1 MTVTRPGTDH
11 AVAPRNDLPDTL
23 SGWLDAA
30 RAGGFPTPT
39 REDRWQPMRAGVVNL
54 WEFEAAE
61 YWYADGWVQLTGRNE
76 TGKSSLMALT
86 TLIPW
91 LADTSS
97 TNIDTLGRSGKRF
110 RYYVE
115 PTGQDGDRRS
125 SDTSTNRG
133 WLWVEYGR
141 LVEGT
146 PRFYTTLLFAEA
158 RAASSSVSLAW
169 CTLEGHRV
177 RESVDL
183 APHRIVAHP
192 KDLVPCGVLS
202 HPSAAAY
209 KQYVARHLLGS
220 TPDRLEAVGKMLRV
234 TRTPKLGAQLEIGF
248 VSEQLRTALPEL
260 DRTEV
265 DALAAGWD
273 QLDHLRAD
281 LEATDQAVA
290 TVEKFRRTAW
300 LPWVRAELRR
310 RADNASRAR
319 TEFDRVTREER
330 SARDAVTELA
340 EQERRLAEDLRAA
353 SQEADAARSAT
364 EELQDSARFRDAR
377 TRLQTLEQRRREVSQ
392 LRDQHVARTESLER
406 ASSEEQAAI
415 EEADRYRDLAERSRA
430 ETADTRDELA
440 RAAVAAHLTVP
451 SGDVDLP
458 LVEQQ
463 VRDRRQAIT
472 RARALLVETRQA
484 DQEAARA
491 EDVAAS
497 TRDRA
502 TDDRTRAEQ
511 AWQDAEAARATLVEA
526 LSAWATTLT
535 PAPAAATV
543 DAWIAALPSGVS
555 DDGRVPGQPLRELVQ
570 TDWYLPVRDTARRRE
585 QAAASRRTEAES
597 RVAALGVE
605 IELLQAA
612 PPPVF
617 APPAGWLRRPRPET
631 SAAGAPLWALVDPR
645 PEVPADDLSRIEAAL
660 AAQGLLDAWVTP
672 DGVFRPERDGD
683 DLVVATGEA
692 DGEPAESDQARE
704 MLGSVL
710 VPAEGRQ
717 ELAPSVTRMLARV
730 RLLTADEPLP
740 ETGIA
745 VGRDGRWRSGVLA
758 GRAAPEHAH
767 PEWIGESAR
776 AAQRRRAIEELSL
789 ARETARDEA
798 GVAAADEQRA
808 ASELLTLA
816 GVLER
821 CPSDTDLRHD
831 LTLAAERDA
840 AAEKSAAEAARKE
853 ATADRLRTTADRA
866 LAAVHDFC
874 AERRLP
880 NDEAGL
886 EEAVEA
892 LANAD
897 RVATRFRSRREALVL
912 AERAH
917 DDARQRLHGRQ
928 QDVASG
934 QRQLAEAEGRLATAR
949 ATVAALES
957 TLDADDHAVVAELDR
972 LRAAEQAASGE
983 RDRLEGL
990 LREVGTRSG
999 EAQAKLSGA
1008 EERRRS
1014 ATLARD
1020 QAFAQFRV
1028 LVDRG
1033 LADEAELDLP
1043 DVHASA
1049 VDKVRDQVAA
1059 ARRQL
1064 DIARWPDDASAQ
1076 ATEERRLYGRLSEA
1090 VHEVRAQLE
1099 ARGRSLQ
1106 LVPDALG
1113 LPRIEVQVDATGVP
1127 LGPRE
1132 ASTRLAQIHA
1142 ELGATY
1148 TARVQETL
1156 DELLGSTFLEHLR
1169 GRVGATDALVH
1180 RINTVLADHQVVTT
1194 STSLRIVL
1202 EPEAPQDRMM
1212 LDAVRGPSLANPE
1225 AAVHVRNHL
1234 RTRVEAAKRQA
1245 AAAGEADWRDR
1256 LIETLDYRRWFTV
1269 HLQRKVGSSGSW
1281 RPLTSQG
1288 FAEMSGGARAVM
1300 LMLPLVA
1307 TLAALYEDMDGAP
1320 RPLWLDEAFDGL
1332 DSANRAM
1339 IMDLFRSFDLD
1350 VLLAGPTRLV
1360 NVRTVPAAAIYQ
1372 VVRAPAPL
1380 PGVDLTLEL
1389 WAGGD
1394 LTVVD
1399 LPVTLPTGPSAGD
1412 ITRTDGITQESLL

>member
-1 MTVTRPGTDH
+1 MIVDGPGTDRGVVPLD
-11 AVAPRNDLPDTL
+11 ALPDTL
-23 SGWLDAA
+23 SVWLAA
-30 RAGGFPTPT
+30 AQAGGFPTPS

-61 YWYADGWVQLTGRNE
+61 YWYANGWVQLTGRNE

-97 TNIDTLGRSGKRF
+97 TNIDTLGRSGKKF

-146 PRFYTTLLFAEA
+146 PRFFTTMLFAEA
-158 RAASSSVSLAW
+158 RAASSSVTLGW
-169 CTLEGHRV
+169 CTAEGGRV

-183 APHRIVAHP
+183 APHRLVAHP
-192 KDLVPCGVLS
+192 KDLASCGVLS
-202 HPSAAAY
+202 HPSATAY

-220 TPDRLEAVGKMLRV
+220 TPDRLEAAGKMLRV

-310 RADNASRAR
+310 RADIASRAR
-319 TEFDRVTREER
+319 TDFDRVTREER
-330 SARDAVTELA
+330 SARDRFTSLT
-340 EQERRLAEDLRAA
+340 EQERQLTDDLRTA
-353 SQEADAARSAT
+353 SQDANAARTAT
-364 EELQDSARFRDAR
+364 EELQDSARFRDAQA
-377 TRLQTLEQRRREVSQ
+377 RLQTLEQRRREANQ
-392 LRDQHVARTESLER
+392 LRDQQLARTEFLGR
-406 ASSEEQAAI
+406 ARSEEQAAAQ
-415 EEADRYRDLAERSRA
+415 EADRYRELVEKSRA
-430 ETADTRDELA
+430 ETTDARDELA
-440 RAAVAAHLTVP
+440 RAAVDAHVPVP
-451 SGDVDLP
+451 SGDVDLH
-458 LVEQQ
+458 LLDQR
-463 VRDRRQAIT
+463 VRERRQEIT
-472 RARALLVETRQA
+472 RARALLVENRRA
-484 DQEAARA
+484 DQDAARA

-502 TDDRTRAEQ
+502 TEDRTSAEQ
-511 AWQDAEAARATLVEA
+511 AWQDAETRRATLVEA
-526 LSAWATTLT
+526 VSAWATTLT
-535 PAPAAATV
+535 PEPAAAAI

-555 DDGRVPGQPLRELVQ
+555 DDGRVAGRPLREVIQ
-570 TDWYLPVRDTARRRE
+570 ADWYLPVRDAVRRRE
-585 QAAASRRTEAES
+585 QAAASRRAEAEA
-597 RVAALGVE
+597 RVAALGE
-605 IELLQAA
+605 RIEQLRSA

-617 APPAGWLRRPRPET
+617 APPAGWLRRQRPDA
-631 SAAGAPLWALVDPR
+631 SATGAPLWALVDPR
-645 PEVPADDLSRIEAAL
+645 PEVPADDLSRIEAAM

-672 DGVFRPERDGD
+672 DGVFRPERDGN
-683 DLVVATGEA
+683 DLVVATGVG
-692 DGEPAESDQARE
+692 DGMATPPDRAQE
-704 MLGSVL
+704 MLSSVL
-710 VPAEGRQ
+710 VPAEGR
-717 ELAPSVTRMLARV
+717 EDLAPSVTRMLAGV
-730 RLLTADEPLP
+730 RLLTADEPIP

-767 PEWIGESAR
+767 PEWIGDSAR

-789 ARETARDEA
+789 AREEARDEA
-798 GVAAADEQRA
+798 GTAASDEQREA
-808 ASELLTLA
+808 AQLLTLA
-816 GVLER
+816 RTFER
-821 CPSDTDLRHD
+821 CPSDTELRHD

-840 AAEKSAAEAARKE
+840 AAEKSAADAARKQ
-853 ATADRLRTTADRA
+853 AAADQLRTTADRA
-866 LAAVHDFC
+866 LAAVRDFC
-874 AERRLP
+874 AQRQLP

-886 EEAVEA
+886 EVAVEA
-892 LANAD
+892 LAEAE
-897 RVATRFRSRREALVL
+897 RVATRFRSRREALVVT
-912 AERAH
+912 EH
-917 DDARQRLHGRQ
+917 TFDEARGRLLGRQ
-928 QDVASG
+928 QDVVTA
-934 QRQLAEAEGRLATAR
+934 QRQLSEAEGRLATVE

-957 TLDADDHAVVAELDR
+957 TLDADDHAVMAELDR

-983 RDRLEGL
+983 RDRLQGI
-990 LREVGTRSG
+990 LRVVGTNRG

-1008 EERRRS
+1008 EERRSS
-1014 ATLARD
+1014 ATMARD
-1020 QAFAQFRV
+1020 QAFAGFRV

-1033 LADEAELDLP
+1033 LGDEAELDLP
-1043 DVHASA
+1043 DVHAST

-1064 DIARWPDDASAQ
+1064 DLDPWPDDATAQ
-1076 ATEERRLYGRLSEA
+1076 TTEERRLYGRLSEA
-1090 VHEVRAQLE
+1090 VHEVRALLE
-1099 ARGRSLQ
+1099 TRGRSLQ
-1106 LVPDALG
+1106 LVPDDLG

-1132 ASTRLAQIHA
+1132 AATKLAQIHA
-1142 ELGATY
+1142 DLGATY

-1169 GRVGATDALVH
+1169 GRVGATDALVN

-1202 EPEAPQDRMM
+1202 EPEATQDRMM

-1256 LIETLDYRRWFTV
+1256 LVETLDYRRWFNV
-1269 HLQRKVGSSGSW
+1269 QLQRKVGSSGTW

-1360 NVRTVPAAAIYQ
+1360 NVRTVPAASIYQ
-1372 VVRAPAPL
+1372 VVRSPAPF
-1380 PGVDLTLEL
+1380 PGADLTLEL

-1394 LTVVD
+1394 LTVVNLPAT
-1399 LPVTLPTGPSAGD
+1399 LPVGAPATG
-1412 ITRTDGITQESLL
+1412 DGPQEALL